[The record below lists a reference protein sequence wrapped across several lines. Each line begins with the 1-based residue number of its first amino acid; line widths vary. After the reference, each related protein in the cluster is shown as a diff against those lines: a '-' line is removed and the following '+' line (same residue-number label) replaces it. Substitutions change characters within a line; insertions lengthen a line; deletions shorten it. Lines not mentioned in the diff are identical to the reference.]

1 MRQDDHGTGARVLL
15 QQAGDSQLER
25 IELAA
30 SRTASGSLH
39 RRVQVLPVVAE
50 PLEENG
56 VVDGERVQMVGLA
69 FEVSNT
75 GLDGRIHNGVFVG
88 LVRDRL
94 AIALEEVLVVKAACL
109 EDEPQN
115 LRVGLGGPARKEIQE
130 SGHEEAAEQAVQQVK
145 DGRSHGDRDK
155 EQLSLRAQDSEWPVE
170 GSIDRVGAFRH
181 KLCRSWFRL
190 RTASSG
196 N

>member
-1 MRQDDHGTGARVLL
+1 MKPWRLICWLSAP
-15 QQAGDSQLER
+15 
-25 IELAA
+25 A
-30 SRTASGSLH
+30 SRKSLES
-39 RRVQVLPVVAE
+39 RSSLSMADSPNRNCMEFCRVVLGA
-50 PLEENG
+50 
-56 VVDGERVQMVGLA
+56 
-69 FEVSNT
+69 
-75 GLDGRIHNGVFVG
+75 
-88 LVRDRL
+88 
-94 AIALEEVLVVKAACL
+94 KAACL

-115 LRVGLGGPARKEIQE
+115 LRVGLGCPARKEIQE
-130 SGHEEAAEQAVQQVK
+130 SGHKEAAEQAVQQVK